1 VREIPQD
8 GELLR
13 VRKTVWWLA
22 ILFGVLVVGYVM
34 YSSFSPKAYRVRVC
48 MGYKG
53 GTNCGTASADK
64 REVAL
69 REATTN
75 ACALIASGITESG
88 QCENSNPVSVDWR

>member
-1 VREIPQD
+1 VK
-8 GELLR
+8 
-13 VRKTVWWLA
+13 KTVWLA

-48 MGYKG
+48 MSYKG

-75 ACALIASGITESG
+75 ACALIASVRGRLVVPKTTLDGVAVAIVADEWGFGS
-88 QCENSNPVSVDWR
+88 

>member
-1 VREIPQD
+1 MREIPAH
-8 GELLR
+8 GEFFR
-13 VRKTVWWLA
+13 VKNTVWLA

-34 YSSFSPKAYRVRVC
+34 YSSFSPKAFRVRVC
-48 MGYKG
+48 MSYKG

-75 ACALIASGITESG
+75 ACALIASGVIESG
-88 QCENSNPVSVDWR
+88 QCENSTPVSVDWQ

>member
-1 VREIPQD
+1 VREIPAH
-8 GELLR
+8 GEFFR
-13 VRKTVWWLA
+13 VKNTVWLA

-34 YSSFSPKAYRVRVC
+34 YSSFSPKAFRVRVC
-48 MGYKG
+48 MSYKG

-75 ACALIASGITESG
+75 ACALIASGVIESG
-88 QCENSNPVSVDWR
+88 QCENSSPVSVDWQ

>member
-1 VREIPQD
+1 MREIPAH
-8 GELLR
+8 GEFFR
-13 VRKTVWWLA
+13 VKKTVWLA

-48 MGYKG
+48 MSYKG

-64 REVAL
+64 LEVAL

-75 ACALIASGITESG
+75 ACALIASGVIESG
-88 QCENSNPVSVDWR
+88 QCENSTPVSVDWQ

>member
-1 VREIPQD
+1 VREIPAD
-8 GELLR
+8 GELFR
-13 VRKTVWWLA
+13 VKKTVWLA

-34 YSSFSPKAYRVRVC
+34 VSSFSPKAYKVKVC
-48 MGYKG
+48 MSYKG

-75 ACALIASGITESG
+75 ACALIASGIIESG